1 MCIRDSSY
9 AQTKTST
16 AGKFTFL
23 QEGAPAPF
31 EGTLFDPVAVADIL
45 ANKEFEKKTCLAKV
59 DYEKKLLKSDCLK
72 NTNLLKS
79 ELEIEKKKY
88 NLILDAQREEIE
100 SLRKLAKGEDNT
112 LWATIGFALGAVTSV
127 AIFFAAVEIAQ

>member
-1 MCIRDSSY
+1 MCIRDR
-9 AQTKTST
+9 
-16 AGKFTFL
+16 
-23 QEGAPAPF
+23 
-31 EGTLFDPVAVADIL
+31 
-45 ANKEFEKKTCLAKV
+45 
-59 DYEKKLLKSDCLK
+59 
-72 NTNLLKS
+72 
-79 ELEIEKKKY
+79 LEIEKKKY